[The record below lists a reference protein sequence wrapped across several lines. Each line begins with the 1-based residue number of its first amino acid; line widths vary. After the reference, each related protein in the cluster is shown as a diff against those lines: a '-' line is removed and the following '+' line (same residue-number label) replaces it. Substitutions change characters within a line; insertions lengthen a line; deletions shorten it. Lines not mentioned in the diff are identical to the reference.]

1 MKIDVIT
8 YKDELQ
14 QDLKSML
21 RDYLNLVAEEVKHDP
36 WRFEVNIAEALD
48 FTFQNLSD
56 FTPPKG
62 KIFIA
67 QNSNQ
72 TVGTASI
79 KKIRPDTAEIKRMY
93 VKPEYQGN
101 GIGNLLLENVI
112 EEAKRMDAREIFLDS
127 PPPFKPAHKLYE
139 KYGFETFQE
148 YPEVAIPAELK
159 IEWAYMKKIL

>member
-1 MKIDVIT
+1 MKIDIIT
-8 YKDELQ
+8 YNDGLQ

-72 TVGTASI
+72 TRHVLDTIIFNAGLGYSFESNSLANLWYPVT
-79 KKIRPDTAEIKRMY
+79 RP
-93 VKPEYQGN
+93 
-101 GIGNLLLENVI
+101 
-112 EEAKRMDAREIFLDS
+112 
-127 PPPFKPAHKLYE
+127 
-139 KYGFETFQE
+139 
-148 YPEVAIPAELK
+148 
-159 IEWAYMKKIL
+159 

>member
-1 MKIDVIT
+1 MKINVIT
-8 YKDELQ
+8 YKDELE

-36 WRFEVNIAEALD
+36 WSFEVNIAEALD

-56 FTPPKG
+56 FAPPKG

-79 KKIRPDTAEIKRMY
+79 KKIRPNTAEIKRMY
-93 VKPEYQGN
+93 VNPEYQGN

-112 EEAKRMDAREIFLDS
+112 EEAKRMGAKEIFLDS
-127 PPPFKPAHKLYE
+127 PPPFKPAHQLYK
-139 KYGFETFQE
+139 KYGFEIFQE
-148 YPEVAIPAELK
+148 YPEVAIPSELK
-159 IEWAYMKKIL
+159 VEWVYMKKIL

>member
-14 QDLKSML
+14 QDLKSIL
-21 RDYLNLVAEEVKHDP
+21 GAYLNLVAKEVKHDP
-36 WRFEVNIAEALD
+36 WRFEINIAEALD
-48 FTFQNLSD
+48 FTFKNLND

-79 KKIRPDTAEIKRMY
+79 KKIRPDNAEIKRMY

-127 PPPFKPAHKLYE
+127 PPPFKPAHQLYE
-139 KYGFETFQE
+139 KYGFEIFQE

-159 IEWAYMKKIL
+159 VEWVYMKKIL

>member
-21 RDYLNLVAEEVKHDP
+21 GDYLNLVAIEVKHEP

-62 KIFIA
+62 KIFVA
-67 QNSNQ
+67 QKSKQ
-72 TVGTASI
+72 TVGTVSI
-79 KKIRPDTAEIKRMY
+79 KKIRPNTAEIKRMY

-127 PPPFKPAHKLYE
+127 PPPFKPAHQLYE
-139 KYGFETFQE
+139 KYGFEIFQE

-159 IEWAYMKKIL
+159 IDWVYMKKIL